1 MEVETTLPETAAQP
15 GPESQP
21 GSPTDGL
28 AAAIAAE
35 HGAGPGENRVET
47 PAGGPGSGKRPG
59 RPPVHGRYSKAA
71 GSDGKHLAALPGE
84 ILPPI
89 AGEIFQPAEMESPGE
104 ISVVIPP
111 DLLSQIVSETLGL
124 GENFAAYKL
133 EAIASKAA
141 LTSDEIR
148 PQLDRTRIGD
158 KRKEIIGELTPL
170 ALQEWG
176 LDPKLSPTAAI
187 GLMLGPWVL
196 ASVSAYF
203 TLASLAAERLAL
215 DKANGKEKA

>member
-1 MEVETTLPETAAQP
+1 M
-15 GPESQP
+15 
-21 GSPTDGL
+21 
-28 AAAIAAE
+28 
-35 HGAGPGENRVET
+35 
-47 PAGGPGSGKRPG
+47 
-59 RPPVHGRYSKAA
+59 
-71 GSDGKHLAALPGE
+71 
-84 ILPPI
+84 
-89 AGEIFQPAEMESPGE
+89 
-104 ISVVIPP
+104 VIPP

-133 EAIASKAA
+133 AAIASKAA
-141 LTSDEIR
+141 LTPSEIR
-148 PQLDRTRIGD
+148 PQLDRTLIGD
-158 KRKEIIGELTPL
+158 KRKAIIGELTPL

-176 LDPKLSPTAAI
+176 IDPKLSPTAAI